1 MNNSGDRA
9 EDSTDERFV
18 DIEIKLAHQ
27 EDTVEQLN
35 QAVYQQGR
43 RIDQLEAMVSQLA
56 EHIRNNAQSG
66 PNLGAGGEKPP
77 HY

>member
-1 MNNSGDRA
+1 MSQ
-9 EDSTDERFV
+9 EDRFV

-27 EDTVEQLN
+27 EDLVESLN
-35 QAVYQQGR
+35 QMVYQQGR
-43 RIDQLEAMVSQLA
+43 RIDQLEALVNQMA

-66 PNLGAGGEKPP
+66 PNLINDRPP

>member
-1 MNNSGDRA
+1 MSQ
-9 EDSTDERFV
+9 EDRFV

-27 EDTVEQLN
+27 EDLVESLN
-35 QAVYQQGR
+35 QMVYQQGR
-43 RIDQLEAMVSQLA
+43 RIDQLEAMVNKLA

-66 PNLGAGGEKPP
+66 PNMLNDRPP

>member
-1 MNNSGDRA
+1 MNH
-9 EDSTDERFV
+9 EDRFV

-27 EDTVEQLN
+27 EDLVDSLN
-35 QAVYQQGR
+35 QVVYQQTR
-43 RIDQLEAMVSQLA
+43 RIDQLEAMVKQLA

-66 PNLGAGGEKPP
+66 QNPLNEAPP

>member
-1 MNNSGDRA
+1 MSQ
-9 EDSTDERFV
+9 EDRFV

-27 EDTVEQLN
+27 EDLVESLN
-35 QAVYQQGR
+35 QMVYQQGR
-43 RIDQLEAMVSQLA
+43 RIDQLEAMVNKLA

-66 PNLGAGGEKPP
+66 PNLLNDRPP

>member
-1 MNNSGDRA
+1 MST
-9 EDSTDERFV
+9 EDRFV

-27 EDTVEQLN
+27 EDLVESLN
-35 QAVYQQGR
+35 RMVYQQSR
-43 RIDQLEAMVSQLA
+43 RIDQLEAMVSELV

-66 PNLGAGGEKPP
+66 PNPVNDKPP

>member
-1 MNNSGDRA
+1 MSQ
-9 EDSTDERFV
+9 EDRFV

-27 EDTVEQLN
+27 EDLVESLN
-35 QAVYQQGR
+35 QMVYQQGR
-43 RIDQLEAMVSQLA
+43 RIDQLEAMVNGLA

-66 PNLGAGGEKPP
+66 PNLVNDRPP

>member
-1 MNNSGDRA
+1 MSIPDSS
-9 EDSTDERFV
+9 EDRFV

-35 QAVYQQGR
+35 QVVYEQSR

-66 PNLGAGGEKPP
+66 PNPGAGGETPP